1 MSSTEIAEGPVMPG
15 MASLP
20 RMASVSEY
28 KKKSLWKRVVVAK
41 WLLLMILPGLALII
55 IFNYG
60 PMYGLLM
67 AFQDF
72 QVTKGI
78 LNSPWV
84 GFKHFEEF
92 FSNKMALNALRNTLL
107 ISGLKLLFGFPAPIL
122 LALIF
127 NEVRDGLFKRFSQ
140 TISYMPH
147 FVSWIVFAA
156 LVTGMLSP
164 STGAVNWILKALHL
178 KPIYFMANP
187 DWFRVVLIATD
198 IWKEIGWGAIIYL
211 AALTDVDPTLYE
223 AAIVDGATRIQRMI
237 HISIP
242 LILPIA
248 ALMLILR
255 VGGIMSAGF
264 DQVFNMYNPQVY
276 QSADIID
283 TYVYRVGLQG
293 MQYSFAAAAGFFKS
307 VVGLVLVLAVN
318 EIARRLS
325 DRYYA
330 LW

>member
-1 MSSTEIAEGPVMPG
+1 MSIIGSSKTIPMPGAAAMPG
-15 MASLP
+15 MPAFK
-20 RMASVSEY
+20 EY
-28 KKKSLWKRVVVAK
+28 KKKSLWKRVVAARR
-41 WLLLMILPGLALII
+41 LLLMVLPGLALIL

-67 AFQDF
+67 AFEDF

-84 GFKHFEEF
+84 GLKHFQEF
-92 FSNKMALNALRNTLL
+92 FNTPIALNALRNTLL
-107 ISGLKLLFGFPAPIL
+107 ISFLKLIFGFPAPIL
-122 LALIF
+122 LALLF

-164 STGAVNWILKALHL
+164 STGAVNWLLKLLHL

-223 AAIVDGATRIQRMI
+223 AAIVDGATRIQRMV

-283 TYVYRVGLQG
+283 TYVYRTGLQG
-293 MQYSFAAAAGFFKS
+293 MQYSFGAAAGLFKS

-318 EIARRLS
+318 EIARRMS

>member
-1 MSSTEIAEGPVMPG
+1 MSSAAVTTRPAPLVRP
-15 MASLP
+15 
-20 RMASVSEY
+20 
-28 KKKSLWKRVVVAK
+28 KQKSLWQQVVAARF
-41 WLLLMILPGLALII
+41 LLLMLVPGLVMII

-60 PMYGLLM
+60 PIYGLLM

-78 LNSPWV
+78 WGSPWV
-84 GFKHFEEF
+84 GLKHFEEF
-92 FSNKMALNALRNTLL
+92 FRNETALNALKNTLV

-122 LALIF
+122 LALLF
-127 NEVRDGLFKRFSQ
+127 NELRDGLFKRAAQ

-147 FVSWIVFAA
+147 FVSWIVFSA
-156 LVTGMLSP
+156 LITALLSP
-164 STGAVNWILKALHL
+164 STGVVNIIIKGLGLE
-178 KPIYFMANP
+178 PIYFMAKP
-187 DWFRVVLIATD
+187 DWFRVVLIASE

-223 AAIVDGATRIQRMI
+223 AAVVDGATRLQRMLY
-237 HISIP
+237 ISIP

-248 ALMLILR
+248 ALLLILR
-255 VGGIMSAGF
+255 LGGILNAGF

-283 TYVYRVGLQG
+283 TYVYRSGLG
-293 MQYSFAAAAGFFKS
+293 NFQYSFAAAVGFFKS
-307 VVGLVLVLAVN
+307 LVGLVLVLIVN
-318 EIARRLS
+318 EVARRLS

>member
-1 MSSTEIAEGPVMPG
+1 VTTAVLTRGAPAPL
-15 MASLP
+15 ARKP
-20 RMASVSEY
+20 
-28 KKKSLWKRVVVAK
+28 KTTWQRVVAAK
-41 WLLLMILPGLALII
+41 WLLLMLLPGLGLII
-55 IFNYG
+55 VFNYG
-60 PMYGLLM
+60 PMYGMLM

-78 LNSPWV
+78 WGSPWV
-84 GFKHFEEF
+84 GLKHFEEF
-92 FSNKMALNALRNTLL
+92 FSNPRALNALRNTLL

-122 LALIF
+122 LALVF
-127 NEVRDGLFKRFSQ
+127 NEIRDGLFKRFSQ

-156 LVTGMLSP
+156 LITGMLSP
-164 STGAVNWILKALHL
+164 STGAVNYILKALGL
-178 KPIYFMANP
+178 QPIYFMAKPN
-187 DWFRVVLIATD
+187 WFLFVLIASE

-248 ALMLILR
+248 ALLLILR
-255 VGGIMSAGF
+255 MGGILSAGF
-264 DQVFNMYNPQVY
+264 DQIFNMYNPQVY
-276 QSADIID
+276 ESADIID
-283 TYVYRVGLQG
+283 TYVYRSGLTDLK
-293 MQYSFAAAAGFFKS
+293 YSFAAAVGFFKS
-307 VVGLVLVLAVN
+307 VVGLVMVLAVN
-318 EIARRLS
+318 EVARRMS

>member
-1 MSSTEIAEGPVMPG
+1 MGSAVVTGVPAARP
-15 MASLP
+15 
-20 RMASVSEY
+20 SVVPEVR
-28 KKKSLWKRVVVAK
+28 KKSLWSRMVAAR
-41 WLLLMILPGLALII
+41 WLYLMLLPGTLLVI

-72 QVTKGI
+72 QVSKGI
-78 LNSPWV
+78 IGSPWV
-84 GFKHFEEF
+84 GLKHFEHF
-92 FSNKMALNALRNTLL
+92 FTNAIALNALRNTLL
-107 ISGLKLLFGFPAPIL
+107 ISFLKLLFGFPAPII
-122 LALIF
+122 LALLF
-127 NEVRDGLFKRFSQ
+127 NELRDGLFKRFGQ

-156 LVTGMLSP
+156 LITGMLSP
-164 STGAVNWILKALHL
+164 STGAINAVLKMIGIQ
-178 KPIYFMANP
+178 PIYFMANP
-187 DWFRVVLIATD
+187 SWFRVVLIVSEV
-198 IWKEIGWGAIIYL
+198 WKEIGWGAIIYL
-211 AALTDVDPTLYE
+211 AALSDVDPTLYE
-223 AAIVDGATRIQRMI
+223 AAVVDGASRIQRMI

-255 VGGIMSAGF
+255 MGGIMSAGF
-264 DQVFNMYNPQVY
+264 DQIFNMYNPQVY

-283 TYVYRVGLQG
+283 TYVYRSGLQNLE
-293 MQYSFAAAAGFFKS
+293 YSFAAAVGFFKS
-307 VVGLVLVLAVN
+307 VVGLVMVLFVN
-318 EIARRLS
+318 EVARRMS

>member
-1 MSSTEIAEGPVMPG
+1 MMIPG
-15 MASLP
+15 F
-20 RMASVSEY
+20 
-28 KKKSLWKRVVVAK
+28 
-41 WLLLMILPGLALII
+41 LLVL

-78 LNSPWV
+78 WGSPWV
-84 GFKHFEEF
+84 GLKHFEEF
-92 FSNKMALNALRNTLL
+92 FNTPFAMRALRNTLY
-107 ISGLKLLFGFPAPIL
+107 ISALKLVFGFPAPIF
-122 LALIF
+122 LALVF

-156 LVTGMLSP
+156 LITGMLSP
-164 STGAVNWILKALHL
+164 STGAVNYLLKALGMQ
-178 KPIYFMANP
+178 PIYFMANP
-187 DWFRVVLIATD
+187 KWFIVVLVASE

-223 AAIVDGATRIQRMI
+223 AAVVDGATRIQRMI

-255 VGGIMSAGF
+255 LGGIMSAGF
-264 DQVFNMYNPQVY
+264 DQIFNMYNAQVY
-276 QSADIID
+276 ESADIID
-283 TYVYRVGLQG
+283 TYVYRSGLG
-293 MQYSFAAAAGFFKS
+293 DLKYSFAAAVGFFKS
-307 VVGLVLVLAVN
+307 VVGLILVVAVN
-318 EIARRLS
+318 EVARRLS

>member
-1 MSSTEIAEGPVMPG
+1 MSSTSIAQGPSGLSRTTPLKTRKEKTLWNRVY
-15 MASLP
+15 AS
-20 RMASVSEY
+20 R
-28 KKKSLWKRVVVAK
+28 R
-41 WLLLMILPGLALII
+41 LLLMILPGLLLII

-60 PMYGLLM
+60 PMYGMAM
-67 AFQDF
+67 AFEDF

-78 LNSPWV
+78 WNSPWV
-84 GFKHFEEF
+84 GFKHFREF
-92 FSNKMALNALRNTLL
+92 FANGMAINALKNTLL
-107 ISGLKLLFGFPAPIL
+107 ISGLKVVFGFPAPIL
-122 LALIF
+122 LALLF
-127 NEVRDGLFKRFSQ
+127 NEIRDGLFKRFSQ
-140 TISYMPH
+140 TVSYMPH

-164 STGAVNWILKALHL
+164 STGAVNWILQALHI

-187 DWFRVVLIATD
+187 QWFRVVIIATD

-223 AAIVDGATRIQRMI
+223 AAIVDGASRVQRMI

-264 DQVFNMYNPQVY
+264 DQIFNMYNPQVY
-276 QSADIID
+276 QSSDIID
-283 TYVYRVGLQG
+283 TYVYRVGLPG
-293 MQYSFAAAAGFFKS
+293 MQYSFAAAVGFFKS
-307 VVGLVLVLAVN
+307 LVGLVLVLAVN
-318 EIARRLS
+318 EVARRMS